1 MIDREY
7 SIDIYKS
14 IKISI
19 ETVMRNPEMLKIV
32 PDHLKINKRVSKQLK
47 NYLIY

>member
-1 MIDREY
+1 MVDREY
-7 SIDIYKS
+7 SIDTYKS
-14 IKISI
+14 I
-19 ETVMRNPEMLKIV
+19 TVMRNLEMLKIV